1 MAYYTHSDLAYGQ
14 SYFPVYRP
22 REKYMPRMTTDH
34 TGPAPNG
41 APKRLICC
49 CDGTWMD
56 SLGEKSGEPQSNVT
70 RISRVLR
77 RTTSSGM
84 HQIIAYNP
92 GVGSGNVLD
101 RVTGGMFGAGLEQ
114 VIRETY
120 NFVCTNYVDGDEIVL
135 IGYSRGAF
143 TARSVADMIASLGL
157 LTPAGLDSFY
167 PIFEDYEHIGDS
179 KRAREDFLCDAL
191 PVYGGEKG
199 EAKLLWEAHRK
210 EVYKEW
216 LKSLGYTRDT
226 HRDGTPITI
235 KALAVWD
242 TVGTLGV
249 PPAPIIGIAG
259 SSDQW
264 KFTNTEISDKVE
276 NAFQAL
282 GLDEP
287 RYAFRPALWERING
301 NTTNLKQ
308 VWFPGNHGGVG
319 GGWHDQQ
326 MATISLAWMC
336 DQLSSIGVEFNLARM
351 TETFM
356 DVLGYSAVHPFPVVA
371 SPSRLSSLAS
381 VLPFRRRGSSSV
393 LPWGSTGVCRAV
405 SPVRDA
411 IEHDGNTCRHPT
423 GPPEKL
429 WATARPWALG
439 LTRAPTGKLTSLGGS
454 TIRTPGMFMR
464 TDSDSN
470 TDTDQPLLNTSER
483 IHSSV
488 RVRLACGGLGLD
500 DKETWRCRGL
510 APWKLRPGP
519 AGDLK
524 AARPR
529 ELDLG
534 YPEEYLYPVA
544 ARDGDWQWM
553 FDKDEV
559 HGTGHGRVPQ
569 VLSIPEEPLTGYWE
583 RYFLNLTAGHPDVWR
598 YALHNPPRDG

>member
-1 MAYYTHSDLAYGQ
+1 
-14 SYFPVYRP
+14 
-22 REKYMPRMTTDH
+22 MTTTH
-34 TGPAPNG
+34 AGPAPNG

-77 RTTSSGM
+77 RTTSTGM

-120 NFVCTNYVDGDEIVL
+120 NFICTNYVDGDEIVL

-157 LTPAGLDSFY
+157 LTPAGLNSFY
-167 PIFEDYEHIGDS
+167 PIFEDYEHVGDTR
-179 KRAREDFLCDAL
+179 RAREDFLCDSL
-191 PVYGGEKG
+191 PPYGGEKA

-242 TVGTLGV
+242 TVGTLG
-249 PPAPIIGIAG
+249 
-259 SSDQW
+259 
-264 KFTNTEISDKVE
+264 FTNTEISDKVE

-326 MATISLAWMC
+326 IATISLAWMC
-336 DQLSSIGVEFNLARM
+336 DQLSSIGLEFNLGRM
-351 TETFM
+351 TEVFM
-356 DVLGYSAVHPFPVVA
+356 DVLGYSAAHPFPVVA
-371 SPSRLSSLAS
+371 APSRLSSLAS
-381 VLPFRRRGSSSV
+381 MLPFRRGASSP
-393 LPWGSTGVCRAV
+393 LPWGSSGVCRA
-405 SPVRDA
+405 SNLVRDL
-411 IEHDGNTCRHPT
+411 IEHNNECNHST

-439 LTRAPTGKLTSLGGS
+439 LTRAPTGKISSLGGS
-454 TIRTPGMFMR
+454 TVRTPGMFMR

-470 TDTDQPLLNTSER
+470 TDTAQPLLNTSER

-488 RVRLACGGLGLD
+488 RVRLACAGLGLD
-500 DKETWRCRGL
+500 DKETWRCQGL
-510 APWKLRPGP
+510 SGRKGEAPLWRVQPGP
-519 AGDLK
+519 TGDMK
-524 AARPR
+524 PPRPR

-544 ARDGDWQWM
+544 PRDGDWQWM
-553 FDKDEV
+553 FDRRGAI
-559 HGTGHGRVPQ
+559 HGTGHARVPQ
-569 VLSIPEEPLTGYWE
+569 MLSIPEEPLTGYWE

-598 YALHNPPRDG
+598 YALHNPPKDL